1 MFFRKQ
7 KTVGNDNRP
16 QRSELTFIGTD
27 CIIDGS
33 IETVGE
39 LRIEGTVRGTV
50 RAGTCV
56 IAASGRVEGEVIA
69 DDVIVHGRVIGPL
82 QASHVH
88 LQSGAVVEGDIS
100 SDTIAIDTGARLSG
114 AVWHAGQPEQPPASA
129 GFSHGEP
136 AALFSEA
143 LWQER
148 QDDDYRP
155 LRTVRPRAM
164 NGSRN

>member
-7 KTVGNDNRP
+7 KSVGNDNRP
-16 QRSELTFIGTD
+16 QPSEPTYIGTD

-39 LRIEGTVRGTV
+39 LRIEGTVRGTL

-69 DDVIVHGRVIGPL
+69 DDVIVLGRVIGPL

-88 LQSGAVVEGDIS
+88 LQPGAVVEGDIS

-114 AVWHAGQPEQPPASA
+114 AVWQAGQPRVPAGTSDSQPSA
-129 GFSHGEP
+129 
-136 AALFSEA
+136 LYSEA

-148 QDDDYRP
+148 HDDDFRP
-155 LRTVRPRAM
+155 LKSVRPKAV
-164 NGSRN
+164 NGSRY